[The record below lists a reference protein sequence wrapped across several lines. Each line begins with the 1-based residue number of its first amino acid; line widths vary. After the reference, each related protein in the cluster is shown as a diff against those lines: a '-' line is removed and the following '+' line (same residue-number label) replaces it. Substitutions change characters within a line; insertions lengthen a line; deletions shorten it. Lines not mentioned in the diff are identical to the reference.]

1 MGGGLSMQVNP
12 VFRKELKL
20 GVRSARL
27 PIVMLI
33 YNSVLAFISLLVF
46 YTILEGARWSGV
58 MDYTSV
64 IMLYIVMVAIEGV
77 LLAFIVPALTASTI
91 SGERERQTLD
101 ILLTTRMTPFGI
113 VSGKLLSA
121 VSMIAL
127 LIISSIPVISI
138 VFIFGGISLTDVF
151 KIMLYL
157 IFAAVFFGMI
167 GIASSARLK
176 KTTSST
182 VVAYGGVLGICA
194 GTVLIVI
201 LGALLGSVS
210 TTFSAH
216 DIVGI
221 LGLILLFNPGM
232 TTVAI
237 LVEQLADPSDAGIV
251 FHEFL
256 GVPQFLSEHWIA
268 ISILLQLLLMLLLLW
283 RACGALKPRK
293 R

>member
-1 MGGGLSMQVNP
+1 MQVNP